1 MFVPV
6 AMPRNLTVWYA
17 REKKRRPLSRPAVD
31 VQIVNNVFHFAA
43 PG

>member
-6 AMPRNLTVWYA
+6 AMPLDLTVWYA
-17 REKKRRPLSRPAVD
+17 RKKKRRPFSRPAVD

-43 PG
+43 LG